1 MKFDLVATRIL
12 DLGRKTHSTM
22 PNFPPSLLEDPE
34 AGPFCSRRQITDIGS
49 LRHHLRA
56 SVCLGFDVEGC
67 EGIGGGVTSIGLAV
81 LPPTD
86 FVSRAFP
93 SLPFETQELTE
104 RYQIES
110 YCFYIKGRSRRKS
123 HPPFPFGLS
132 AKTADPGGEMKAIV
146 DSIKQRYID
155 KDIVLIC
162 WHPHPRELPAIQAL
176 APSLFQEFAGWAD
189 VVDVTQQICVSK
201 QENLVKSWPPLSD
214 VMLCVGFS
222 EDCIPQRFIHS
233 AGSDAIHT
241 IIVLARLLTYD
252 PDELPIEIR
261 RRRPSKSSSSSNK
274 KVLVSRQ
281 PSHHVY
287 ICLP

>member
-1 MKFDLVATRIL
+1 
-12 DLGRKTHSTM
+12 
-22 PNFPPSLLEDPE
+22 
-34 AGPFCSRRQITDIGS
+34 
-49 LRHHLRA
+49 
-56 SVCLGFDVEGC
+56 
-67 EGIGGGVTSIGLAV
+67 
-81 LPPTD
+81 
-86 FVSRAFP
+86 
-93 SLPFETQELTE
+93 
-104 RYQIES
+104 
-110 YCFYIKGRSRRKS
+110 
-123 HPPFPFGLS
+123 
-132 AKTADPGGEMKAIV
+132 MKAIV

-274 KVLVSRQ
+274 KVLRRAIDVANNKFGAGYPAS
-281 PSHHVY
+281 
-287 ICLP
+287 CLPILVYRLEKTASSEVIRLLHGAP